1 MANEIPTKEIGELLD
16 EVSTKIPKLLT
27 SLMDT
32 LYSAEAGNGGI
43 RGGLNE
49 LVNVESQG
57 REAVKWQGLYTVHE
71 GRTVLQPEQIRKMR
85 KENKP

>member
-32 LYSAEAGNGGI
+32 LYSAEAGKKMGESVGGFY
-43 RGGLNE
+43 NE
-49 LVNVESQG
+49 LVNAGIPKE
-57 REAVKWQGLYTVHE
+57 EAVKMARDYILSMKDLTQSFN
-71 GRTVLQPEQIRKMR
+71 QSK
-85 KENKP
+85 